1 VEVIW
6 KFSLQIADR
15 QTVTMPVG
23 AEILSVQDQAG
34 GLQLWAVVVPEEER
48 REKRVIEIVG
58 MGNPMADVLAEGL
71 SRVHLATVQVRGGA
85 LVWHVF
91 ELL

>member
-1 VEVIW
+1 METIW
-6 KFSLQIADR
+6 KYSLQITDR

-58 MGNPMADVLAEGL
+58 TGNPMADVLAEGL
-71 SRVHLATVQVRGGA
+71 SRCHLATVQARGGA